1 MLHGSFTIQKFEDT
15 LINEDAVRVDGNF
28 IAVSDGAG
36 GGGLYADLWS
46 RYLLEHLPEKPLDSF
61 EALDEWIGQIWE
73 PFYNECEALA
83 KQKGGLILNKF
94 YEEGSFATLVAVWK
108 ISDTECRWM
117 SYGDSVAFHYDSAA
131 GKLEHSFSKLA
142 DFAQPPHLINCKD
155 ELNPAGFHT
164 GTFHINPNSIVFV
177 ASDAVSHY
185 VLSLYELAHS
195 RQYEQELSE
204 AKNAH
209 SKNAGFIMNI
219 ESSIQKVRFRRKME
233 SILKNGNR
241 HLENAYK
248 NGHIG
253 LDDYSF
259 AFMDFRK

>member
-1 MLHGSFTIQKFEDT
+1 MLHGSFTIQKFGDT

-83 KQKGGLILNKF
+83 KQKGGLVLNKF
-94 YEEGSFATLVAVWK
+94 YDEGSFATLVAVWK
-108 ISDTECRWM
+108 ISDTECRWV
-117 SYGDSVAFHYDSAA
+117 SYGDSVAFHYDFNA
-131 GKLEHSFSKLA
+131 GTLEHSFSELV
-142 DFAQPPHLINCKD
+142 DFAQPPYLINCKD
-155 ELNPAGFHT
+155 ELNPSGFHT
-164 GTFHINPNSIVFV
+164 GTFHINQNSIVFV

-185 VLSLYELAHS
+185 VMTLYELAHS
-195 RQYEQELSE
+195 SQYEQELTK

-209 SKNAGFIMNI
+209 TKNAGLVMNI
-219 ESSIQKVRFRRKME
+219 ESSIQKVDFTKKLKG
-233 SILKNGNR
+233 ILKNGNM
-241 HLENAYK
+241 HLAKAYEK
-248 NGHIG
+248 GYIG